1 MGKEKKQYPK
11 ITKKSLDYL
20 DEVEKNREVT
30 FQSFDVFGRTY
41 TESSVKGTIKNDL
54 KRIPLLKNRYKYLCK
69 AKAHINQMNANTHL
83 KEELDVTETIKLG
96 MVYAYYPLK
105 VWIEKQYDQIEK
117 AIEKEKYTKQQ
128 NKELQDSKITFE
140 INEKYSHLLHDIWE
154 LMIDRKSNMIA
165 YDTKFDDFKKVFL
178 KVEEKD
184 IVNPIHWVG
193 KKATLIRLFDDLM
206 NEKILQYISLG
217 KQTSSKYTNPLDICF
232 VKDNKCNKFLKW
244 KSSYAHLKGSCA
256 RKTTNQKTIDMII
269 QLFKAD
275 TKID

>member
-1 MGKEKKQYPK
+1 MGKEKEQYPK

-30 FQSFDVFGRTY
+30 FQSLDVFGRTY

-117 AIEKEKYTKQQ
+117 EIEKEKS
-128 NKELQDSKITFE
+128 NKEKKKQLEDSQTTFE
-140 INEKYSHLLHDIWE
+140 INKKYSHLLHDMWE
-154 LMIDRKSNMIA
+154 LMKGDKIHLIHQ
-165 YDTKFDDFKKVFL
+165 DTILENFKIIFTKKTRLEVKKPIVWLGNKKTLL
-178 KVEEKD
+178 KLFCSFSDKKIITPTALSWDKD
-184 IVNPIHWVG
+184 
-193 KKATLIRLFDDLM
+193 
-206 NEKILQYISLG
+206 
-217 KQTSSKYTNPLDICF
+217 NPLDITF
-232 VKDNKCNKFLKW
+232 IKQENMKPYFLWRDTYSKLSNAALREQD
-244 KSSYAHLKGSCA
+244 K
-256 RKTTNQKTIDMII
+256 IDKILL
-269 QLFKAD
+269 LFK
-275 TKID
+275 